1 MSKDI
6 QIKYKLIRVP
16 ETITVD
22 GVAYPRN
29 QRNLDVVAEY
39 EATQD
44 ETVLNKLVNFSISF
58 S

>member
-6 QIKYKLIRVP
+6 QIKYTLIRVP

-22 GVAYPRN
+22 GVTYPRN

-39 EATQD
+39 EASQD
-44 ETVLNKLVNFSISF
+44 ENVLDKLVNFSIVF
-58 S
+58 